1 MPKTKIVAT
10 IGPKSFNEDVLTK
23 MIRSGLSTIRIN
35 TAHVELP
42 YIGEVKKMVEGLNQ
56 KLGSHVGIMVD
67 LKGPELRTG
76 TFKEGGFLVKRG
88 TKYTFGPQEKNP
100 DISISHPAI
109 LEHLK
114 EKDIIL
120 LSDGRVRMRVNLVKD
135 GVANVEA
142 VDDGTL
148 RDRSRINIPGK
159 FLPIGSVTDRDKEF
173 LKESIKQGVDFF
185 ALSFV
190 QGKENVIELE
200 ELIHEAGGDQFIVS
214 KIETKSGLQNIREV
228 TRVSDFIMVARG
240 DLGVELPLKE
250 VALAQKRII
259 MESHREGV
267 PTIVATQMLESM
279 VKESNPTRA
288 EVSDVTNAILDN
300 ADALM
305 LSEESSIGDYP
316 VQAVNFLSDIAEYV
330 ESKQISLVEP
340 DEFLGNRVA
349 YSMARSA
356 KNIASEIGADAILAF
371 TKSGNTAKMISAVRP
386 NVPIYAAVIS
396 SRMANKLNLY
406 RGVEPVV
413 FAGEE
418 SMGIDLISALSFFE
432 AHSSL
437 KKGDRV
443 VLTSGA
449 PYFLFGGTN
458 EVRVSTIG
466 TFIGRG
472 YPSGKSVKGRITRDP
487 EEKREILL
495 LETND
500 EISFDRLGK
509 YQAIIFTGNVSNKMR
524 ETLRDVGITVLHNT
538 RLAVYVKDGE
548 EVYVDG
554 ETGVIIH

>member
-10 IGPKSFNEDVLTK
+10 IGPKSFNEEVLTK
-23 MIRSGLSTIRIN
+23 MIKSGLSTIRIN

-42 YIGEVKKMVEGLNQ
+42 YIGQVKKMIEGLNQ
-56 KLGSHVGIMVD
+56 RMGSHVGIMVD

-76 TFKEGGFLVKRG
+76 PFNGGKLDVKKGARFTFAAS
-88 TKYTFGPQEKNP
+88 EKKP

-109 LEHLK
+109 LDHLK
-114 EKDIIL
+114 EKDMIL
-120 LSDGRVRMRVNLVKD
+120 FSDGRVRMRVISVKD
-135 GVANVEA
+135 SVANIEA
-142 VDDGTL
+142 IDEGSM

-173 LKESIKQGVDFF
+173 LKESVKQGVDFF

-190 QGKENVIELE
+190 QGKDNVIELE

-214 KIETKSGLQNIREV
+214 KIETKSGLQNIREI

-250 VALAQKRII
+250 VSLAQKRII
-259 MESHREGV
+259 EESHKEGV

-316 VQAVNFLSDIAEYV
+316 VEAVTFLSDIAEYV

-340 DEFLGNRVA
+340 VEFLGNRVA
-349 YSMARSA
+349 YSIARSA
-356 KNIASEIGADAILAF
+356 KNIANEIDADAILAF

-396 SRMANKLNLY
+396 NRMANKLNLY

-413 FAGEE
+413 FSGEE
-418 SMGIDLISALSFFE
+418 SMGIDLVSALSFFE

-472 YPSGKSVKGRITRDP
+472 YPSGKSVKGKITRDP
-487 EEKREILL
+487 DEKREILL
-495 LETND
+495 VESD
-500 EISFDRLGK
+500 EEISFDRIGK

-524 ETLRDVGITVLHNT
+524 ETLRDVGSTVLHNT
-538 RLAVYVKDGE
+538 RLAVYIKDGE
-548 EVYVDG
+548 DVFVDG

>member
-10 IGPKSFNEDVLTK
+10 IGPKSFNEDVLTM
-23 MIRSGLSTIRIN
+23 MIKSGLSTIRIN
-35 TAHVELP
+35 TAHVDID
-42 YIGEVKKMVEGLNQ
+42 YIGKVRKMVDNLNL
-56 KLGSHVGIMVD
+56 KLSSHVGIMVD

-76 TFKEGGFLVKRG
+76 VFPGGVLKVRKGQKFSLGKEESK
-88 TKYTFGPQEKNP
+88 P
-100 DISISHPAI
+100 DISISHPAA
-109 LEHLK
+109 LDQLK
-114 EKDIIL
+114 EKDTIL
-120 LSDGRVRMRVNLVKD
+120 FSDGRVKMRVISIKGETASL
-135 GVANVEA
+135 ESI
-142 VDDGTL
+142 DDGNL

-159 FLPIGSVTDRDKEF
+159 FLPIGSVTDRDIQF
-173 LKESIKQGVDFF
+173 LIESIKQNVEFF

-190 QGKENVIELE
+190 QGKDNVIELE
-200 ELIHEAGGDQFIVS
+200 EKIRENGGDQFIVS
-214 KIETKSGLQNIREV
+214 KIETKSGLQNIREI

-250 VALAQKRII
+250 VSIAQKRII
-259 MESHREGV
+259 EESHREGV

-305 LSEESSIGDYP
+305 LSEESSIGDFP
-316 VQAVNFLSDIAEYV
+316 AEAVNYLSEIAEYV
-330 ESKQISLVEP
+330 ESRQMNLVEP
-340 DEFLGNRVA
+340 HGFLGNRVA
-349 YSMARSA
+349 YSIAKAA
-356 KNIASEIGADAILAF
+356 KNISEEIDADAILAF

-396 SRMANKLNLY
+396 KSMATRLNLY

-413 FAGEE
+413 FTGEE
-418 SMGIDLISALSFFE
+418 SMGIDMVRALSFFE

-458 EVRVSTIG
+458 EVRVATIG

-472 YPSGKSVKGRITRDP
+472 YPSGKSIKGRITRNPD
-487 EEKREILL
+487 EKREILL
-495 LETND
+495 VETLS
-500 EISFDRLGK
+500 EIPFEKLGK
-509 YQAIIFTGNVSNKMR
+509 YHAIIFTMDISSKMQ
-524 ETLRDVGITVLHNT
+524 ETLSEVGITVLYNT
-538 RLAVYVKDGE
+538 RLAVYPKDGE
-548 EVYVDG
+548 EVFVDG